1 MKVHQWLLE
10 GLHEGKGDGCK
21 GAQRNFPWAT
31 ENALIPTVVAGY
43 TSIYILVKT
52 PSMGAF
58 YYTFMRFCLN
68 KADFLKK
75 KEQIINLKKKNKKKK
90 QPTEDCISNIT
101 LQGK

>member
-1 MKVHQWLLE
+1 
-10 GLHEGKGDGCK
+10 
-21 GAQRNFPWAT
+21 
-31 ENALIPTVVAGY
+31 
-43 TSIYILVKT
+43 
-52 PSMGAF
+52 MGAF

-75 KEQIINLKKKNKKKK
+75 KEQIINLKKKTKKKK